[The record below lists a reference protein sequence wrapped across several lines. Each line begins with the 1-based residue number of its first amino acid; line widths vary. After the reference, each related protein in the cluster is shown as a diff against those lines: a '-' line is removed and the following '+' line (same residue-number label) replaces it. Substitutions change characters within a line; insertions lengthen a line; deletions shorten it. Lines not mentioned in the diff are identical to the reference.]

1 MNMILKTLVGSR
13 AHGLHNDDS
22 DYDYR
27 GVFVQSTSELLSLNN
42 KVRTTN
48 WIEGKEDNTS
58 YELSHFLSL
67 ACRSNPAVLEVL
79 VSPVIEETQE
89 GRELRELFPYVW
101 NSRDVFNSF
110 YGYSHNQ
117 KKKFVDNKDDR
128 AKKYAV
134 AAIRNMRLGIEL
146 LQNGTMT
153 VLVGCSD
160 LRRFLLAIRAG
171 EVTYGFIL
179 DHILMCE
186 EDLKSAYNK
195 NKHKMTDF
203 DKVNEFLLNVR
214 RNNLLMEDLLT

>member
-101 NSRDVFNSF
+101 NSHDVFNSF

-134 AAIRNMRLGIEL
+134 AAIRNMQLGIEL

-160 LRRFLLAIRAG
+160 LYRFLLSIRAG
-171 EVTYGFIL
+171 EVTYGCIL
-179 DHILMCE
+179 DHMLMCE
-186 EDLKSAYNK
+186 ENLKSAYNN